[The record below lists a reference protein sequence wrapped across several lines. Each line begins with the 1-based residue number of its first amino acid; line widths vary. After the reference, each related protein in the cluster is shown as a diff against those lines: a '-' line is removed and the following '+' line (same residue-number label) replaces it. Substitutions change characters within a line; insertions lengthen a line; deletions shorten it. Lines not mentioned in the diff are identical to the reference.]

1 MKTAVTAIIVSVI
14 LFGGVGGYVAYKVL
28 REENGEQ
35 PEVAGAHTSTA
46 TPGGTIDLTPEQKA
60 ESSSTLKVNQNQQ
73 SASNTILDPSE
84 FNTYNSYQ
92 TSDRMLQQDIKVGA
106 GASVVTGKKVAV
118 LYKGWLTDGTVFDQ
132 TKTNEQ
138 NEPQP
143 FVFTPGTG
151 QVIAGWEQGII
162 GMKVGGIRR
171 LVLPPAAGYG
181 NQTQG
186 SIPPNSVLIF
196 DIQLLEVEP

>member
-1 MKTAVTAIIVSVI
+1 
-14 LFGGVGGYVAYKVL
+14 
-28 REENGEQ
+28 
-35 PEVAGAHTSTA
+35 
-46 TPGGTIDLTPEQKA
+46 
-60 ESSSTLKVNQNQQ
+60 LKVNQNQQ

-84 FNTYNSYQ
+84 FTTYNSYQ

-143 FVFTPGTG
+143 FVFTPV
-151 QVIAGWEQGII
+151 QV
-162 GMKVGGIRR
+162 K
-171 LVLPPAAGYG
+171 
-181 NQTQG
+181 
-186 SIPPNSVLIF
+186 
-196 DIQLLEVEP
+196 